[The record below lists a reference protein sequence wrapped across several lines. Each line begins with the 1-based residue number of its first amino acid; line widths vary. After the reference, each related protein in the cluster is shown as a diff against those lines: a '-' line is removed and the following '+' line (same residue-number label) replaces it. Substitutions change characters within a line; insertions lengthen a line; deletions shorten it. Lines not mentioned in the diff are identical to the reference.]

1 VISSVITSETDVERT
16 NVERGA
22 AVEARLDRIPA
33 SPYLW
38 KLIAL
43 LSLGGFF
50 EFYELFMTAFVS
62 PGLIRNGIFHTG
74 SNGLFHL
81 PDQAAF
87 AFVTFLGL
95 FVGTISLGGIADRC
109 GRRAAFRGF
118 ALCYA
123 VATTL
128 MAVQNT
134 AVAIDAIR
142 MICAIAI
149 GAQLITIDT
158 YASEIVP
165 RDLRGRAFALS
176 FAIIQSAVPVLALL
190 GWLLVPH
197 DPLHIQGWRWLVV
210 IGGAGS
216 FSVWILCRFLP
227 ESPRWLA
234 RNGLLGDAERV
245 TSLFERHA
253 EAHLGRPLPAPDA
266 STPTRV
272 GKASFTET
280 LRPPYRGR
288 IIMLTVFHLFQA
300 IAFYGFGNWLPALV
314 NAQNR
319 NAPRSAQV
327 SFLITLAF
335 PIGPLVWSSIA
346 ERYERKWQIV
356 GSAAGTA
363 VFGLLFAVHTAP
375 SGLVVLGI
383 LITLMNSLLGY
394 SSHAYQAELFPTR
407 IRARAVGF
415 VYSWGR
421 LSTALTSLIIG
432 FLFQRY
438 GSAGVFALIALAMFV
453 VVVSVGVFGPRT
465 RGLTL
470 EQISD

>member
-1 VISSVITSETDVERT
+1 VIATETDVELT
-16 NVERGA
+16 DAERGA

-62 PGLIRNGIFHTG
+62 PGLIRSGIFHEG
-74 SNGLFHL
+74 SNGLLHL

-87 AFVTFLGL
+87 ASVTFLGL
-95 FVGTISLGGIADRC
+95 FLGTITLGGVADRW

-118 ALCYA
+118 AFCYA
-123 VATTL
+123 VATTV
-128 MAVQNT
+128 MAMQNT
-134 AVAIDAIR
+134 AIAVDAVRLIA
-142 MICAIAI
+142 AIAI
-149 GAQLITIDT
+149 GAQLITLDT
-158 YASEIVP
+158 YGSEIVP
-165 RDLRGRAFALS
+165 RNLRGRAFALA
-176 FAIIQSAVPVLALL
+176 FAMIQTAVPVLALL

-197 DPLHIQGWRWLVV
+197 APLHIQGWRWLALM
-210 IGGAGS
+210 GGAGS
-216 FSVWILCRFLP
+216 FVVWMLCRFLP

-234 RNGLLGDAERV
+234 GNGRLEDAERV
-245 TSLFERHA
+245 TSVFERHA
-253 EAHLGRPLPAPDA
+253 ETHLGHLLPAPRA
-266 STPTRV
+266 STPKARS
-272 GKASFTET
+272 KASFAEIF
-280 LRPPYRGR
+280 RPPSRR
-288 IIMLTVFHLFQA
+288 RTIMLSVFHFFQA

-314 NAQNR
+314 NAQNH

-335 PIGPLVWSSIA
+335 PIGPLLWSTIA

-356 GSAAGTA
+356 GAAIGTA
-363 VFGLLFAVHTAP
+363 VFGLLFATHTAP
-375 SGLVVLGI
+375 LGLAVLGI

-394 SSHAYQAELFPTR
+394 SSLAYQAELFPTR
-407 IRARAVGF
+407 MRARAVGF

-421 LSTALTSLIIG
+421 LSTAFTSLIIG
-432 FLFQRY
+432 FLFQRF
-438 GSAGVFALIALAMFV
+438 GTAGVFTLIALAMFV
-453 VVVSVGVFGPRT
+453 VVVSVGVYGPRT
-465 RGLTL
+465 RGLAL

>member
-1 VISSVITSETDVERT
+1 VIATETDVERT
-16 NVERGA
+16 YVERGA

-50 EFYELFMTAFVS
+50 EFYELFMTAFIS
-62 PGLIRNGIFHTG
+62 PGLIRSGIFHAG
-74 SNGLFHL
+74 SSGLFHL

-87 AFVTFLGL
+87 ASVTFLGL
-95 FVGTISLGGIADRC
+95 FVGTISLCGIADRW

-118 ALCYA
+118 AFCYA
-123 VATTL
+123 VATIV
-128 MAVQNT
+128 MATQNT

-149 GAQLITIDT
+149 GAQLITLDT

-165 RDLRGRAFALS
+165 RNLRGRAFALS
-176 FAIIQSAVPVLALL
+176 FAIIQAAVPVLALL

-197 DPLHIQGWRWLVV
+197 DPLLIQGWRWLALL
-210 IGGAGS
+210 GGAGS

-234 RNGLLGDAERV
+234 RNGLVGDAERV
-245 TSLFERHA
+245 TSVFERHA
-253 EAHLGRPLPAPDA
+253 ETHLGRPLPTPHA
-266 STPTRV
+266 STPKRV
-272 GKASFTET
+272 GKASFAEI
-280 LRPPYRGR
+280 LRPPYRR
-288 IIMLTVFHLFQA
+288 RTIMLTVFHLFQA

-314 NAQNR
+314 NAQNHD
-319 NAPRSAQV
+319 APRSAQV

-335 PIGPLVWSSIA
+335 PIGPLLWSTIA

-356 GSAAGTA
+356 GAAVGAA
-363 VFGLLFAVHTAP
+363 VFGLLFATHATP
-375 SGLVVLGI
+375 PGLVVLGI
-383 LITLMNSLLGY
+383 VITLMNSLLGY

-421 LSTALTSLIIG
+421 LSTAFTSLIIG
-432 FLFQRY
+432 FLFQRF
-438 GSAGVFALIALAMFV
+438 GTAGVFALIALAMFV
-453 VVVSVGVFGPRT
+453 VVISVGVFGPRT

-470 EQISD
+470 EQISH

>member
-1 VISSVITSETDVERT
+1 MIATETDVERT
-16 NVERGA
+16 YVERGA
-22 AVEARLDRIPA
+22 VVEARLDRIPA

-50 EFYELFMTAFVS
+50 EFYELFMTAFIS
-62 PGLIRNGIFHTG
+62 PGLIRSGIFHAG
-74 SNGLFHL
+74 SSGLFHL

-87 AFVTFLGL
+87 ASVTFLGL
-95 FVGTISLGGIADRC
+95 FVGTISLCGIADRW

-118 ALCYA
+118 AFCYA
-123 VATTL
+123 VATIV
-128 MAVQNT
+128 MAMQNT

-149 GAQLITIDT
+149 GAQLITLDT

-165 RDLRGRAFALS
+165 RNLRGRAFALS
-176 FAIIQSAVPVLALL
+176 FAIIQAAVPVLALL

-197 DPLHIQGWRWLVV
+197 DFLHIQGWRWLALL
-210 IGGAGS
+210 GGAGS

-234 RNGLLGDAERV
+234 RNGLVGDAERV
-245 TSLFERHA
+245 ISVFERHA
-253 EAHLGRPLPAPDA
+253 ETHLGRPLPAPHA
-266 STPTRV
+266 STPKRV
-272 GKASFTET
+272 GKASFAEI
-280 LRPPYRGR
+280 LRPPYRR
-288 IIMLTVFHLFQA
+288 RTIMLTVFHLFQA

-314 NAQNR
+314 NAQNH

-335 PIGPLVWSSIA
+335 PIGPLLWSTIA

-356 GSAAGTA
+356 GAAVGTA
-363 VFGLLFAVHTAP
+363 VFGLLFATHTTP
-375 SGLVVLGI
+375 PGLVVLGI
-383 LITLMNSLLGY
+383 VITLMNSLLGY
-394 SSHAYQAELFPTR
+394 SSHAYQAELFPTL

-421 LSTALTSLIIG
+421 LSTAFTSLIIG
-432 FLFQRY
+432 FLFQRF
-438 GSAGVFALIALAMFV
+438 GTTGVFALIALAMFV
-453 VVVSVGVFGPRT
+453 VVISVGVFGPRT

-470 EQISD
+470 EQISH

>member
-1 VISSVITSETDVERT
+1 VITTETDMERT
-16 NVERGA
+16 DVARGA
-22 AVEARLDRIPA
+22 GVEARLDRIPA

-62 PGLIRNGIFHTG
+62 PGLIRSGIFHTG
-74 SNGLFHL
+74 PNGIFNL

-87 AFVTFLGL
+87 ASITFLGL
-95 FVGTISLGGIADRC
+95 FLGTIMLGGIADRW

-118 ALCYA
+118 AFCYA
-123 VATTL
+123 AATTV
-128 MAVQNT
+128 MAMQNT
-134 AVAIDAIR
+134 AIAIDTLRLTA
-142 MICAIAI
+142 AIAI
-149 GAQLITIDT
+149 GAQLITLDT
-158 YASEIVP
+158 YASEIIP
-165 RDLRGRAFALS
+165 CNLRGRAFALS
-176 FAIIQSAVPVLALL
+176 FAIIQTAVPVLALL

-197 DPLHIQGWRWLVV
+197 TLFHIQGWRWLVL

-216 FSVWILCRFLP
+216 FVAWMLCRFLP

-234 RNGLLGDAERV
+234 RNGLVEEAERV
-245 TSLFERHA
+245 TSVFERHA
-253 EAHLGRPLPAPDA
+253 ETHLGHPLATPKA
-266 STPTRV
+266 STSKHVAKT
-272 GKASFTET
+272 SFAEIFR
-280 LRPPYRGR
+280 LPYRR
-288 IIMLTVFHLFQA
+288 RTIMLTVFHFFQA

-314 NAQNR
+314 SAQNHD
-319 NAPRSAQV
+319 APRSAQV

-335 PIGPLVWSSIA
+335 PIGPLLWSTIA

-356 GSAAGTA
+356 GAAVGTA
-363 VFGLLFAVHTAP
+363 AFGLLFATHTAP
-375 SGLVVLGI
+375 LELVVLGI

-407 IRARAVGF
+407 MRARAVGF

-421 LSTALTSLIIG
+421 LSTAFTSLIVG
-432 FLFQRY
+432 FLFQRS

-453 VVVSVGVFGPRT
+453 VVVAVGVFGPRT

>member
-1 VISSVITSETDVERT
+1 VIASDTQ
-16 NVERGA
+16 VERGT

-62 PGLIRNGIFHTG
+62 PGLIRTGIFHSG
-74 SNGLFHL
+74 PNGLFHL
-81 PDQAAF
+81 PDQATF
-87 AFVTFLGL
+87 AAVTFLGL
-95 FVGTISLGGIADRC
+95 FLGTIILGGVADRW

-118 ALCYA
+118 AFCYA
-123 VATTL
+123 VATTV
-128 MAVQNT
+128 MAMQNT
-134 AVAIDAIR
+134 AIAIDTVRLID
-142 MICAIAI
+142 AIAI
-149 GAQLITIDT
+149 GAQLVTLDT

-165 RDLRGRAFALS
+165 RDLRGRVFALS
-176 FAIIQSAVPVLALL
+176 FAIIQTAVPVLALL

-197 DPLHIQGWRWLVV
+197 APLHIQGWRWLTL

-216 FSVWILCRFLP
+216 FVVWILCRFLP

-234 RNGLLGDAERV
+234 RNGLLEDAERV
-245 TSLFERHA
+245 TCVFERHA
-253 EAHLGRPLPAPDA
+253 ETHLRHPLPAP
-266 STPTRV
+266 
-272 GKASFTET
+272 KASIPKPAGSASFAEI
-280 LRPPYRGR
+280 LRPPYRR
-288 IIMLTVFHLFQA
+288 RTIMLTVFHFFQA

-314 NAQNR
+314 NAQNH
-319 NAPRSAQV
+319 NAPRTAQV

-335 PIGPLVWSSIA
+335 PIGPLLWSTIA

-356 GSAAGTA
+356 GAAVGTA
-363 VFGLLFAVHTAP
+363 VFGLLFVTHTAP
-375 SGLVVLGI
+375 LGLVVLGI

-407 IRARAVGF
+407 MRARAVGF

-421 LSTALTSLIIG
+421 LSTAFTSIMIG
-432 FLFQRY
+432 LLFQRF
-438 GSAGVFALIALAMFV
+438 GSPGVFALIAVAMFV
-453 VVVSVGVFGPRT
+453 VVISVGVFGPRT

>member
-1 VISSVITSETDVERT
+1 VNASAITPETDVERAD
-16 NVERGA
+16 VERGA

-38 KLIAL
+38 KLLAL

-50 EFYELFMTAFVS
+50 EFYELFMTAFIS
-62 PGLIRNGIFHTG
+62 PGLIRSGIFQAG
-74 SNGLFHL
+74 PDGLFHL

-87 AFVTFLGL
+87 ASVTFLGL
-95 FVGTISLGGIADRC
+95 FLGTITLGGVADRW
-109 GRRAAFRGF
+109 GRRPAFRGF
-118 ALCYA
+118 AFCYA
-123 VATTL
+123 AATTV
-128 MAVQNT
+128 MAMQNT
-134 AVAIDAIR
+134 AIAIDTVRLTA
-142 MICAIAI
+142 AIAI
-149 GAQLITIDT
+149 GAQLITLDT

-165 RDLRGRAFALS
+165 RNLRGRAFAFS
-176 FAIIQSAVPVLALL
+176 FAIIQTAVPALALL

-197 DPLHIQGWRWLVV
+197 DPLRIQGWRWLML

-216 FSVWILCRFLP
+216 FVVWILCRFLP

-234 RNGLLGDAERV
+234 RNGRLEDAERV
-245 TSLFERHA
+245 TSVFERHA
-253 EAHLGRPLPAPDA
+253 EAHLGYRLPALEALRPGDVA
-266 STPTRV
+266 
-272 GKASFTET
+272 KASFAEI
-280 LRPPYRGR
+280 LRPPYRR
-288 IIMLTVFHLFQA
+288 RTIMLTIFHFFQA

-314 NAQNR
+314 NAQNH

-327 SFLITLAF
+327 SFFITLAF
-335 PIGPLVWSSIA
+335 PIGPLLWSTIA

-356 GSAAGTA
+356 GAAIGTA
-363 VFGLLFAVHTAP
+363 VFGLLFATHTAP
-375 SGLVVLGI
+375 LGLVVLGI

-407 IRARAVGF
+407 VRARAVGF

-421 LSTALTSLIIG
+421 LSTAFTSLIIG
-432 FLFQRY
+432 FLFQRF
-438 GSAGVFALIALAMFV
+438 GTAGVFALIALAMFV

>member
-1 VISSVITSETDVERT
+1 VIAFETDLERT
-16 NVERGA
+16 DVARGA
-22 AVEARLDRIPA
+22 GVEARLDRIPA

-50 EFYELFMTAFVS
+50 EFYELFMTAFIS
-62 PGLIRNGIFHTG
+62 PGLIRGGIFHVG

-87 AFVTFLGL
+87 ASATFLGL
-95 FVGTISLGGIADRC
+95 FLGTITLGGIADHW

-118 ALCYA
+118 AFCYA
-123 VATTL
+123 AATTV
-128 MAVQNT
+128 MAMQNT
-134 AVAIDAIR
+134 AIAIDTVRLIA
-142 MICAIAI
+142 AIAI
-149 GAQLITIDT
+149 GAQMITLDT
-158 YASEIVP
+158 YASEMVP
-165 RDLRGRAFALS
+165 RNLRGRAFALS
-176 FAIIQSAVPVLALL
+176 FAIIQTAVPVLALL

-197 DPLHIQGWRWLVV
+197 APFDIQGWRWLVLM
-210 IGGAGS
+210 GGAGS
-216 FSVWILCRFLP
+216 SVVWMLCRFLP

-234 RNGLLGDAERV
+234 RNGLVEEAERI
-245 TSLFERHA
+245 TSVFERHA
-253 EAHLGRPLPAPDA
+253 ETHLGHPLPAPKA
-266 STPTRV
+266 STSKHV
-272 GKASFTET
+272 GKTSFAEIF
-280 LRPPYRGR
+280 RPPYRR
-288 IIMLTVFHLFQA
+288 RTIMLTVFHFFQA

-314 NAQNR
+314 NAQNH

-335 PIGPLVWSSIA
+335 PIGPLLWTTIA
-346 ERYERKWQIV
+346 EKYERKWQIV
-356 GSAAGTA
+356 GAAVGTA
-363 VFGLLFAVHTAP
+363 AFGLLFATYTAP
-375 SGLVVLGI
+375 LGLVAFGI

-407 IRARAVGF
+407 VRARAVGF

-421 LSTALTSLIIG
+421 LSTAFTSLIVG
-432 FLFQRY
+432 FLFQRS
-438 GSAGVFALIALAMFV
+438 GSVGVFFLIALAMFV

>member
-1 VISSVITSETDVERT
+1 VIPSEVAE
-16 NVERGA
+16 ERGA
-22 AVEARLDRIPA
+22 QVEARLDRIPA

-43 LSLGGFF
+43 LALGGFF

-62 PGLIRNGIFHTG
+62 PGLIHDGIFQAG
-74 SNGLFHL
+74 PNGLFHL

-87 AFVTFLGL
+87 ASVTFIGL
-95 FVGTISLGGIADRC
+95 FLGTISMGGIADRW

-123 VATTL
+123 AATIV
-128 MAVQNT
+128 MAMQNS
-134 AVAIDAIR
+134 AIAIDAVRLID
-142 MICAIAI
+142 AIAI
-149 GAQLITIDT
+149 GAQLITLDT

-165 RDLRGRAFALS
+165 RHLRGRVFALA
-176 FAIIQSAVPVLALL
+176 FAIIQTAVPILALL

-197 DPLHIQGWRWLVV
+197 APLHIQGWRWVML

-216 FSVWILCRFLP
+216 FVVWILCRSLP
-227 ESPRWLA
+227 ESPRWLV
-234 RNGLLGDAERV
+234 RQGKLGDAERV
-245 TSLFERHA
+245 ISVFERHA
-253 EAHLGRPLPAPDA
+253 EAHLGHPLPVPKA
-266 STPTRV
+266 SALKYV
-272 GKASFTET
+272 GKQSFAEI
-280 LRPPYRGR
+280 LRPPYRR
-288 IIMLTVFHLFQA
+288 RTIMLTVFNFFQA

-314 NAQNR
+314 SAQNH

-335 PIGPLVWSSIA
+335 PIGPLLSSTIA
-346 ERYERKWQIV
+346 EKFERKWQIV
-356 GSAAGTA
+356 GAAVGTA
-363 VFGLLFAVHTAP
+363 VFGMLFATHTA
-375 SGLVVLGI
+375 SLGLVVLGI
-383 LITLMNSLLGY
+383 LIILMNSLLGY
-394 SSHAYQAELFPTR
+394 CSHAYQSELFPTR
-407 IRARAVGF
+407 MRARAIGF

-421 LSTALTSLIIG
+421 LSTAFTSLIIG
-432 FLFQRY
+432 FLFQRF
-438 GSAGVFALIALAMFV
+438 GAAGVFVFIALAMVV

>member
-1 VISSVITSETDVERT
+1 VIASVVTSETDLERT

-50 EFYELFMTAFVS
+50 EFYELFMTAFIS
-62 PGLIRNGIFHTG
+62 PGLIRSGIFHIG

-87 AFVTFLGL
+87 ASVTFLGL
-95 FVGTISLGGIADRC
+95 FLGTITLGGIADHW

-118 ALCYA
+118 AFCYA
-123 VATTL
+123 TATTL
-128 MAVQNT
+128 MAMQST
-134 AVAIDAIR
+134 AIAIDAVR
-142 MICAIAI
+142 LMCAIAI
-149 GAQLITIDT
+149 GAQLITLDT

-165 RDLRGRAFALS
+165 RNLRGRAFALS
-176 FAIIQSAVPVLALL
+176 FAIIQTAVPVLALL
-190 GWLLVPH
+190 GWLLVPYA
-197 DPLHIQGWRWLVV
+197 PLHIQGWRWLVLM
-210 IGGAGS
+210 GGAGS
-216 FSVWILCRFLP
+216 FVVWILCRCLP

-234 RNGLLGDAERV
+234 RNGLLEDAERV
-245 TSLFERHA
+245 TSVFEMHA
-253 EAHLGRPLPAPDA
+253 ETHLGHPLPAPKA
-266 STPTRV
+266 LTPKIV
-272 GKASFTET
+272 VKDNFAEI
-280 LRPPYRGR
+280 LRPPYRR
-288 IIMLTVFHLFQA
+288 RTIILTVFHFFQA

-314 NAQNR
+314 NAQNH
-319 NAPRSAQV
+319 NASRSAQV

-335 PIGPLVWSSIA
+335 PIGPLLWSTIA

-356 GSAAGTA
+356 GAAAGTA
-363 VFGLLFAVHTAP
+363 VFGLLFAAHTAP

-407 IRARAVGF
+407 MRARAVGF

-432 FLFQRY
+432 FLFQRF
-438 GSAGVFALIALAMFV
+438 GSAGVFGLIAFSMFMV
-453 VVVSVGVFGPRT
+453 VIAVAVFGPNT

>member
-1 VISSVITSETDVERT
+1 MIAPEVIATET
-16 NVERGA
+16 NVEYRA
-22 AVEARLDRIPA
+22 AMEARLDRIPA

-50 EFYELFMTAFVS
+50 EFYELFMTAFIS
-62 PGLIRNGIFHTG
+62 PGLIRSSIFHAG
-74 SNGLFHL
+74 PNGLFHL
-81 PDQAAF
+81 PDQATF
-87 AFVTFLGL
+87 ACVTFLGL
-95 FVGTISLGGIADRC
+95 FLGTIILGGVADRW

-118 ALCYA
+118 AFCYA
-123 VATTL
+123 AATTV

-134 AVAIDAIR
+134 AIAIDAVR
-142 MICAIAI
+142 LICAIAI
-149 GAQLITIDT
+149 GAQLITLDT

-165 RDLRGRAFALS
+165 RNLRGRAFALS
-176 FAIIQSAVPVLALL
+176 FAIIQTAVPVLALL
-190 GWLLVPH
+190 SWLLVPH
-197 DPLHIQGWRWLVV
+197 APLHIQGWRWLVLL
-210 IGGAGS
+210 GGAGS
-216 FSVWILCRFLP
+216 FVVWILCRSLP

-234 RNGLLGDAERV
+234 RNGHLEEAERV
-245 TSLFERHA
+245 TSVFERHA
-253 EAHLGRPLPAPDA
+253 KAHLGHPLPAPNA
-266 STPTRV
+266 SAPKRA
-272 GKASFTET
+272 GEASFAEIF
-280 LRPPYRGR
+280 RPPYRR
-288 IIMLTVFHLFQA
+288 RTIMLTVFHFFQA

-314 NAQNR
+314 NAQNH

-335 PIGPLVWSSIA
+335 PIGPLLWSTIA

-356 GSAAGTA
+356 GAAAGTA
-363 VFGLLFAVHTAP
+363 AFGLLFATRTAP
-375 SGLVVLGI
+375 LGLVVLGI

-394 SSHAYQAELFPTR
+394 CSHAYQAELFPTR
-407 IRARAVGF
+407 MRARAVGF

-421 LSTALTSLIIG
+421 LSTAFTSLVIG
-432 FLFQRY
+432 FLFQRF
-438 GSAGVFALIALAMFV
+438 GTVGVFALICLAMLV